1 MNPRLYFATMLS
13 LAASLLQPCSAMAD
27 QLIVYST
34 VAAKGA
40 LERIAPEFERA
51 SGHTVNL
58 KFGSAAELKAE
69 IEKGA
74 NFDVALLTSTA
85 IDDLI
90 KQSRLVSGS
99 KAVVFKS
106 GVGVA
111 AKKGAPAPVVTTP
124 EELKAAVLAAKA
136 VALSTQGASG
146 SIVRRAFEKL
156 GITEAMAPKIVLVSD
171 MTAPEAV
178 VRGRAELAFTQI
190 SEILDTPDSQLLGPL
205 PADLQSLSVFAIGT
219 ASDTKARDAANAF
232 VKALSSPTAHSHMR
246 AKGLLP
252 D

>member
-1 MNPRLYFATMLS
+1 M
-13 LAASLLQPCSAMAD
+13 
-27 QLIVYST
+27 
-34 VAAKGA
+34 
-40 LERIAPEFERA
+40 
-51 SGHTVNL
+51 
-58 KFGSAAELKAE
+58 KAE

-74 NFDVALLTSTA
+74 TFDVALLTSA
-85 IDDLI
+85 AMDDLI
-90 KQSRLVSGS
+90 KQSRLASGS

-111 AKKGAPAPVVTTP
+111 AKKGAAAPAVTTS
-124 EELKAAVLAAKA
+124 EELKAAVLTAKT

-156 GITEAMAPKIVLVSD
+156 GIAEAMAPKIVLVSD

-178 VRGRAELAFTQI
+178 VSGRAELAFTQI

-205 PADLQSLSVFAIGT
+205 PADLQSLSVFAVGT
-219 ASDTKARDAANAF
+219 AADTKAMGAVSAF
-232 VKALSSPTAHSHMR
+232 LKTLSSPTAHSHMR